1 MSQIVVGMKDFKY
14 IPPVYA
20 DGTIK
25 LHRQFYLAAIK
36 ALSIAR
42 RFNPLLDEKTV
53 ELKHFML
60 LVNFREEQPANALTG
75 YFVFRNTVFRFLTAT
90 IDYALLLT
98 AKDLRGL
105 SISNILNIRKS
116 YDQICLS
123 FCLRC
128 NEAIALQTEKP
139 IFRVTMR
146 KVYID
151 SNEYILGA
159 RPTIAI
165 KDDIGLPFTTF
176 GNIQSLKVVDIPREF
191 TDTQYTLAGKS
202 HYSPYATN
210 TETYCA
216 IYAETDNKYDYH
228 AIKVL
233 RWFPQ
238 QRTEILQQCKDVA
251 LAKQKCQRINHSL
264 VKYTD
269 LCLEENGKIPT
280 DDETI
285 KHYKEDL
292 KKVDKII
299 VKERNCCDVFFELGY
314 ISKDENAKL
323 HEFIVE
329 NDSRILF
336 GKIKENKIAII
347 GGLNI
352 FSENDFSYPLC
363 IANIP
368 LT

>member
-1 MSQIVVGMKDFKY
+1 MKEFKY

-25 LHRQFYLAAIK
+25 LHKQFYMTSVK

-42 RFNPLLDEKTV
+42 RIYPFLDEDTV

-60 LVNFREEQPANALTG
+60 LVNFCEEQPANALTG

-90 IDYALLLT
+90 IDYALLLP
-98 AKDLRGL
+98 AKEWRGV
-105 SISNILNIRKS
+105 SISTILNLRKS

-123 FCLRC
+123 FSLCC
-128 NEAIALQTEKP
+128 NEAVALQTEKP
-139 IFRVTMR
+139 LFRVAAR

-151 SNEYILGA
+151 SNEYIFGT

-176 GNIQSLKVVDIPREF
+176 DIQSLKVVDIPIDL
-191 TDTQYTLAGKS
+191 TNTQYTLVGKS

-210 TETYCA
+210 TDSFCVL
-216 IYAETDNKYDYH
+216 YAETDNLYDPH
-228 AIKVL
+228 AVKVL

-238 QRTEILQQCKDVA
+238 QRTMALQQCKDVA
-251 LAKQKCQRINHSL
+251 IAKQKRQRFNRSMN
-264 VKYTD
+264 KYTD
-269 LCLEENGKIPT
+269 LCLEECGKIPT
-280 DDETI
+280 DDATI
-285 KHYKEDL
+285 KHYKEEL
-292 KKVDKII
+292 KKLDAII
-299 VKERNCCDVFFELGY
+299 AKECNCSDVFFELGY
-314 ISKDENAKL
+314 ISKDENTKL
-323 HEFIVE
+323 HNFMVE
-329 NDSRILF
+329 NESRILF
-336 GKIKENKIAII
+336 GKIKENKITIS

-352 FSENDFSYPLC
+352 FLENEFNYPLC

-368 LT
+368 LI

>member
-1 MSQIVVGMKDFKY
+1 MKDFKY
-14 IPPVYA
+14 NPPVYV

-25 LHRQFYLAAIK
+25 LHKQFYMASVK

-42 RFNPLLDEKTV
+42 RFYPFLDEDMV

-60 LVNFREEQPANALTG
+60 LVNFNEEQPANALTG

-98 AKDLRGL
+98 TKDLRGL

-123 FCLRC
+123 FCLRY
-128 NEAIALQTEKP
+128 NEAIALQTEAP

-151 SNEYILGA
+151 SNEYIFGT

-191 TDTQYTLAGKS
+191 TDIQYTLVGKS

-216 IYAETDNKYDYH
+216 IYAETDNKYDNH

-238 QRTEILQQCKDVA
+238 QRTEQQCKDVV
-251 LAKQKCQRINHSL
+251 LAKQKRQRIKRSMI
-264 VKYTD
+264 KYTD
-269 LCLEENGKIPT
+269 LCLEECGKIPT

-285 KHYKEDL
+285 KHYTNDL
-292 KKVDKII
+292 KKVDEII
-299 VKERNCCDVFFELGY
+299 AKERNCCDVFFELGY

-323 HEFIVE
+323 HEFMVE
-329 NDSRILF
+329 NESRILF
-336 GKIKENKIAII
+336 GKIKDNKITII

>member
-1 MSQIVVGMKDFKY
+1 
-14 IPPVYA
+14 
-20 DGTIK
+20 
-25 LHRQFYLAAIK
+25 
-36 ALSIAR
+36 
-42 RFNPLLDEKTV
+42 
-53 ELKHFML
+53 ML
-60 LVNFREEQPANALTG
+60 LVNLDENQPENAFKG
-75 YFVFRNTVFRFLTAT
+75 YFVFANTVFRFLTVT
-90 IDYALLLT
+90 IDYALLLST
-98 AKDLRGL
+98 KDWKGL
-105 SISNILNIRKS
+105 SFSDIINLKAKFS
-116 YDQICLS
+116 QFCLS
-123 FCLRC
+123 FTLSC
-128 NEAIALQTEKP
+128 NTPINLQNDQP
-139 IFRVTMR
+139 LFRV
-146 KVYID
+146 KA
-151 SNEYILGA
+151 N
-159 RPTIAI
+159 AI
-165 KDDIGLPFTTF
+165 RRIRDDIGLPFTTF
-176 GNIQSLKVVDIPREF
+176 DNIHSLKVVDIPKELA
-191 TDTQYTLAGKS
+191 DIQYTLVGKS

-210 TETYCA
+210 TEAYCA
-216 IYAETDNKYDYH
+216 IYAETDNKYDKH
-228 AIKVL
+228 AIKIL

-238 QRTEILQQCKDVA
+238 QRTKILQQCKDVA

-269 LCLEENGKIPT
+269 LCLEGSGKIPT

-292 KKVDKII
+292 KKVDEII
-299 VKERNCCDVFFELGY
+299 AKERNCCDVFFELGY

-323 HEFIVE
+323 HEFMVE

>member
-1 MSQIVVGMKDFKY
+1 M
-14 IPPVYA
+14 
-20 DGTIK
+20 
-25 LHRQFYLAAIK
+25 
-36 ALSIAR
+36 
-42 RFNPLLDEKTV
+42 
-53 ELKHFML
+53 
-60 LVNFREEQPANALTG
+60 
-75 YFVFRNTVFRFLTAT
+75 
-90 IDYALLLT
+90 
-98 AKDLRGL
+98 
-105 SISNILNIRKS
+105 
-116 YDQICLS
+116 
-123 FCLRC
+123 
-128 NEAIALQTEKP
+128 
-139 IFRVTMR
+139 
-146 KVYID
+146 
-151 SNEYILGA
+151 
-159 RPTIAI
+159 
-165 KDDIGLPFTTF
+165 
-176 GNIQSLKVVDIPREF
+176 
-191 TDTQYTLAGKS
+191 
-202 HYSPYATN
+202 
-210 TETYCA
+210 
-216 IYAETDNKYDYH
+216 
-228 AIKVL
+228 
-233 RWFPQ
+233 
-238 QRTEILQQCKDVA
+238 
-251 LAKQKCQRINHSL
+251 

-323 HEFIVE
+323 HEFMVE